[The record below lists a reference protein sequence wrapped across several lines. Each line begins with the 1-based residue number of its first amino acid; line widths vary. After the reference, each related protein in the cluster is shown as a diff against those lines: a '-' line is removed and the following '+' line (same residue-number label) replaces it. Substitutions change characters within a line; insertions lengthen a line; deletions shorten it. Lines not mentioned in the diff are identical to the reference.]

1 MIAYSGRKR
10 KKNTIILQKVHNLIG
25 LQHTEGLEIQSI
37 RRQQLGFD
45 AVPEAFLGQAV
56 AGSVDVA
63 AARQRTV
70 PCPAQDDASVGGRFG
85 WGDCGSCQVVGDS

>member
-25 LQHTEGLEIQSI
+25 LQHTEGLEIQSVSG
-37 RRQQLGFD
+37 QKLEFD

-56 AGSVDVA
+56 AGSVEVA
-63 AARQRTV
+63 VVAFAHIVLLQQF
-70 PCPAQDDASVGGRFG
+70 QDGLAGVAFVTGR
-85 WGDCGSCQVVGDS
+85 VVEKYHFR

>member
-10 KKNTIILQKVHNLIG
+10 KKNTIILQNIQNLTQ

-37 RRQQLGFD
+37 RRQQLAFV
-45 AVPEAFLGQAV
+45 AFPEAFLGQAV
-56 AGSVDVA
+56 AGSVEVA

-70 PCPAQDDASVGGRFG
+70 PCPAQDDTEAGANDTDGGAVGESG
-85 WGDCGSCQVVGDS
+85 